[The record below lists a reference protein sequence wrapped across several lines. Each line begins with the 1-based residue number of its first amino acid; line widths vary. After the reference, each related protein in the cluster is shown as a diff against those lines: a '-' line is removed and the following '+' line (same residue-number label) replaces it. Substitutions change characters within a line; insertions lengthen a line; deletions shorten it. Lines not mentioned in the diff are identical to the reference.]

1 MTKESGSSHNS
12 PSCTRMA
19 LGCRLGRKRRIQRNE
34 RKLNST
40 KVLPEIEMCAGA
52 SPTGAALKRF
62 LVHIY
67 APALSRFLSAC
78 RASLPPSATRAVA
91 SSALTKVDMVASS
104 SRLIGRR
111 HEADRCCMDS
121 YLERAVVVCSKRCP
135 GSYTM
140 TSITEIS
147 ECPHERWLATS
158 IRRPAR
164 LNSSFR
170 CGSSG
175 FTVSYTRQ
183 VYGHW
188 P

>member
-67 APALSRFLSAC
+67 APALSRFLSAEHLYLLA
-78 RASLPPSATRAVA
+78 RPGPSHLQL
-91 SSALTKVDMVASS
+91 SPKVDMVAYS

-111 HEADRCCMDS
+111 HEADRRCMDS

-135 GSYTM
+135 GGYTM

-170 CGSSG
+170 RGSSG

>member
-1 MTKESGSSHNS
+1 MH
-12 PSCTRMA
+12 PH
-19 LGCRLGRKRRIQRNE
+19 L
-34 RKLNST
+34 
-40 KVLPEIEMCAGA
+40 AGFFLQ
-52 SPTGAALKRF
+52 TG
-62 LVHIY
+62 
-67 APALSRFLSAC
+67 
-78 RASLPPSATRAVA
+78 ASLPPSATRAVA
-91 SSALTKVDMVASS
+91 YSALTKVDMVAYSR
-104 SRLIGRR
+104 RLIGRR
-111 HEADRCCMDS
+111 HEADRRCMDS

-135 GSYTM
+135 GGYTM

-170 CGSSG
+170 RGSSG